1 MQKIVSIPLLKI
13 MVSASNGVIRFIVV
27 PYILVYMYI
36 RLKRLHSHNKH
47 ITKVETHT
55 ALKWQNV
62 RLAEMTECSFREMT
76 ECSSHRND
84 RMFVSPKWQN
94 VRLAEMTECSSHQN
108 DRMFVSPKWQNV
120 RLTDRLVQHSN
131 CDLYL

>member
-55 ALKWQNV
+55 APLD
-62 RLAEMTECSFREMT
+62 AETMIFNRGIDTIFCIIHHCSYLNDL
-76 ECSSHRND
+76 SSKHKHVEVHN
-84 RMFVSPKWQN
+84 PPLLLPQ
-94 VRLAEMTECSSHQN
+94 SS
-108 DRMFVSPKWQNV
+108 VI
-120 RLTDRLVQHSN
+120 
-131 CDLYL
+131 